1 MGGLVW
7 GSDFDDIKKTRGRKL
22 IDDAIKSLGAWP
34 VENHQFMW
42 VVLNTDDFFTT
53 KTQAFGGF
61 SVAKYVCTKAMFNER
76 AAELAA
82 DECKCHNK
90 TPSTKE

>member
-1 MGGLVW
+1 M
-7 GSDFDDIKKTRGRKL
+7 D
-22 IDDAIKSLGAWP
+22 
-34 VENHQFMW
+34 NHKFMW
-42 VVLNTDDFFTT
+42 VVLGTDDFFTT

-61 SVAKYVCTKAMFNER
+61 SVEKYVCTKAMFNER

-82 DECKCHNK
+82 GECKCDNK